1 MKKLLILVFGLL
13 IVGSITAQTKNF
25 GTVLTIDNLFVGNI
39 CYKFLDQ
46 IDSSNIGGG
55 SVPNNGNIGSFEND
69 IYLIVYPCENPD
81 CFKVIY
87 VPKPDCKEPPL
98 QRISV
103 VNSFNLMN
111 EVRVVPNPV
120 ISGEMEFI
128 STYPNLNMGIYNSQ
142 GNLIHKSK
150 MEGSIYRWNINHLS
164 PGVYIVKYA
173 TTEGIINTIK
183 FVKL

>member
-13 IVGSITAQTKNF
+13 VVSSITAQTKNF
-25 GTVLTIDNLFVGNI
+25 GTVLTIDNLFAGNI

-46 IDSSNIGGG
+46 IYSSNIGGG

-69 IYLIVYPCENPD
+69 IYLIVYPCDNPD

-87 VPKPDCKEPPL
+87 VPKPDYKEPPL

-120 ISGEMEFI
+120 INDEIIIESDVPIKFFE
-128 STYPNLNMGIYNSQ
+128 IYNSSLKVVSKGGGESKQ
-142 GNLIHKSK
+142 IRHRLEASAGLYFLKYIDEGGNS
-150 MEGSIYRWNINHLS
+150 N
-164 PGVYIVKYA
+164 V
-173 TTEGIINTIK
+173 IK
-183 FVKL
+183 FIKL